1 MTRARCRAEKTARR
15 FRNVDMMVPFD
26 ANGWSGGGFD
36 APDVEQLEAERL
48 DALEHPVQGGLIDD
62 AAPEERL
69 GGCDGRIH
77 ALEGVE
83 EGGTHAATDGDDVV
97 GWFHALSVGI
107 TRMTGHRTM

>member
-1 MTRARCRAEKTARR
+1 TRTTSQVPMTRARCRAEKTARR

-26 ANGWSGGGFD
+26 GCSGGGFD

-48 DALEHPVQGGLIDD
+48 DALEHAVQGGLVDD

-69 GGCDGRIH
+69 GGGDGRIH
-77 ALEGVE
+77 ALEGFE

-97 GWFHALSVGI
+97 GWFHALRV
-107 TRMTGHRTM
+107 